1 MDITSYQSQLFKVIE
16 RSHLLDGV
24 SGRPVE
30 KGLVLSNYTD
40 KIQERSYAN
49 NSYERCNQLDGGINI
64 GTFGKANSQRSK
76 LLNGFINCN
85 PRENEDANRFNYAI
99 DKYVDRRMEDVSGQS
114 IPNNMLRVIPNRG
127 IQLYGQKRNLPRND
141 DILNLSLRIGN
152 ISASAL
158 DKTFNLSKSDLQYK
172 ASHERLS
179 RGDLLGLISDR
190 QPLAGN
196 KNNSSQTQSIGNV
209 INKMKDAPLSRG
221 KAKDPLDEFF
231 KSIPSAPPKS
241 TNISSK
247 RVTVRKTH
255 DDPIIVRRETAA
267 AAMARPASSK
277 TKTKKNRNPVPDDFY
292 D

>member
-99 DKYVDRRMEDVSGQS
+99 DKYVDRRMVDVSGQS

-190 QPLAGN
+190 QPLVGN

-209 INKMKDAPLSRG
+209 INKMKDAPLIKG

-231 KSIPSAPPKS
+231 KSIPSTPPKS
-241 TNISSK
+241 TNLSSK
-247 RVTVRKTH
+247 RVTGGV
-255 DDPIIVRRETAA
+255 VRRETAA
-267 AAMARPASSK
+267 AAMARPASSSSK
-277 TKTKKNRNPVPDDFY
+277 TKYKKNRNPVPDDFY